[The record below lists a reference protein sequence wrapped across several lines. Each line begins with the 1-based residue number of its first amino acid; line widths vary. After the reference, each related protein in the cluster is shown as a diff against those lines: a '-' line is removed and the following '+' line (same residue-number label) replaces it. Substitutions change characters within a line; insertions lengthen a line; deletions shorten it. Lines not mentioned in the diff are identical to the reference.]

1 LEKIMRLLGYFFT
14 LFAFAAGCAQAQ
26 DVGNRRII
34 FGSNING
41 GTIAQINSDG
51 WSAQAR
57 AVSQLTFLPLTAP
70 QYITVKR
77 PGYTTSGTATTYTDS
92 VAIVK
97 QVRYPY
103 PSYTSLNPVRV
114 SLSDFVWASDTVVGA
129 ANTSTQVAP
138 PPIVEWD
145 YGGDR
150 QTTTNN
156 SITVQYVDAS
166 VTARLGRQTPYST
179 CSATDGTNT
188 VTATATYGIQGG
200 WATDVNPIIGYT
212 CTLNVTSLNVGQVTV
227 NAKVYPWIGTSAS
240 IADSSAG
247 TAGNRGFVPQ
257 IWYKAASRYYA
268 YAVST
273 GNDSTCVASTTAA
286 TASASPCA
294 TYVGAVNKCQATA
307 SNAGN
312 CNIRLQAGTYVV
324 TQATI
329 ASATNSEMVVESD
342 PAIGNCTSVTFQFG
356 ATNKVFNEKYVRLRC
371 MAIARQGIYSLTAAS
386 GGQVALENVAFD
398 GSNGS
403 IYTAFSF
410 AGSVS
415 INGMTATNVLNNT
428 FQQVNTTQNIYL
440 MRGVTD
446 ITAAATHATP
456 PGVIVGSK
464 FNKAS
469 FGYGSNTQYGD
480 VFLGYSQFYNGG
492 IDAGGSY
499 LFTVGTSSATQT
511 LSNFVFIQSVFE
523 YAGTVTN
530 PAVYLS
536 GDPPIN
542 TSLQNVVIDYVT
554 AVGGWNAGRWNVF
567 YDNNST
573 AVVRNHFPG
582 VLRNSYINQW
592 NQKGDIFVGT
602 NGADPTDAPLH
613 IGNWSEY
620 YGVGFRNN
628 WIAYLDAS
636 SGSADGNV
644 AHNFSPLFI
653 GLNPNL
659 GNSTTVP
666 LNASFT
672 AYAGTT
678 YNGTTYTAGA
688 GNGTYTL
695 QGGSALK
702 GWIPQSTLPFD
713 LAGTARPSTGD
724 TVGAYK

>member
-1 LEKIMRLLGYFFT
+1 MRFLTF
-14 LFAFAAGCAQAQ
+14 LFALVGLASAGHAQ
-26 DVGNRRII
+26 DVASRALLYRSGAT
-34 FGSNING
+34 G
-41 GTIAQINSDG
+41 GGLVSAINSDG
-51 WSAQAR
+51 WSAQTQAIN
-57 AVSQLTFLPLTAP
+57 QLTFLPLTAP

-77 PGYTTSGTATTYTDS
+77 PGYTTAGSTTTYTDS
-92 VAIVK
+92 VAVVK

-129 ANTSTQVAP
+129 ANTSTQQAP
-138 PPIVEWD
+138 VPIVEWD

-200 WATDVNPIIGYT
+200 WANDVNPIIGYT

-286 TASASPCA
+286 TAAASPCA
-294 TYVGAVNKCQATA
+294 TYVGAVNKCYTATTDT
-307 SNAGN
+307 GQ
-312 CNIRLQAGTYVV
+312 CNIRLQAGTYVFA
-324 TQATI
+324 QATVG
-329 ASATNSEMVVESD
+329 SALNSEMVVESD

-356 ATNKVFNEKYVRLRC
+356 ASVVQFNAKYVRLRC
-371 MAIARQGIYSLTAAS
+371 MALSRQGVQSLVATS
-386 GGQVALENVAFD
+386 GGQIALENVSLD
-398 GSNGS
+398 CSNGS
-403 IYTAFSF
+403 IYTVFSF
-410 AGSVS
+410 NGSISV
-415 INGMTATNVLNNT
+415 NGMTVTNVLANSL
-428 FQQVNTTQNIYL
+428 QEGLTTQNFYL
-440 MRGVTD
+440 LRGVSDT
-446 ITAAATHATP
+446 TAGVVHQIAPAT
-456 PGVIVGSK
+456 IVGSK
-464 FNKAS
+464 FS
-469 FGYGSNTQYGD
+469 LMTIGYGANTQYGD
-480 VFLGYSQFYNGG
+480 VFLGYSQFYSGG
-492 IDAGGSY
+492 VDAGGSII
-499 LFTVGTSSATQT
+499 FNVGTSSATQT
-511 LSNFVFIQSVFE
+511 LSNFAFIQDVFE
-523 YAGTVTN
+523 YAGSISN
-530 PAVYLS
+530 PGFGLS
-536 GDPPIN
+536 RDPPIN
-542 TSLQNVVIDYVT
+542 TSIQNVVIDYVT
-554 AVGGWNAGRWNVF
+554 SVGGWNAGRWNVF
-567 YDNNST
+567 YDNNSN

-582 VLRNSYINQW
+582 VLRNSYISQW
-592 NQKGDIFVGT
+592 NEKGDIFVGT

-653 GLNPNL
+653 GLNPKL

-724 TVGAYK
+724 TVGAYE

>member
-1 LEKIMRLLGYFFT
+1 MRFLTF
-14 LFAFAAGCAQAQ
+14 LFALVGLASAGHAQ
-26 DVGNRRII
+26 DVASRALLYRSGAT
-34 FGSNING
+34 G
-41 GTIAQINSDG
+41 GGLVSAINSDG
-51 WSAQAR
+51 WSAQTQAIN
-57 AVSQLTFLPLTAP
+57 QLTFLPLTAP

-77 PGYTTSGTATTYTDS
+77 PGYTTAGSTTTYTDS
-92 VAIVK
+92 VAVVK

-114 SLSDFVWASDTVVGA
+114 SLSDYVWASDTVTGA
-129 ANTSTQVAP
+129 ANTSVQVAP
-138 PPIVEWD
+138 LPIVEWD

-200 WATDVNPIIGYT
+200 WANDVNPIIGYT
-212 CTLNVTSLNVGQVTV
+212 CTLNVTSLNAGQVTV

-240 IADSSAG
+240 IADSSTG

-307 SNAGN
+307 SDAGN
-312 CNIRLQAGTYVV
+312 CNIRLEAGTYVSAV
-324 TQATI
+324 ATT
-329 ASATNSEMVVESD
+329 ASATASEMVVESD

-356 ATNKVFNEKYVRLRC
+356 AANTPLNEKYVRFRC
-371 MAIARQGIYSLTAAS
+371 MAIARQGIYSLAVTS
-386 GGQVALENVAFD
+386 GGQVALENVAFN
-398 GSNGS
+398 GSNGGV
-403 IYTAFSF
+403 YTAFSF
-410 AGSVS
+410 TGSVS
-415 INGMTATNVLNNT
+415 VNGMTVTNVQANT
-428 FQQVNTTQNIYL
+428 FQPSSAQTFYL
-440 MRGVTD
+440 LRGVSD
-446 ITAAATHATP
+446 ATAGVAHSIAPAT
-456 PGVIVGSK
+456 IVGSK
-464 FNKAS
+464 FS
-469 FGYGSNTQYGD
+469 LMTIGYGANTQYGD
-480 VFLGYSQFYNGG
+480 VFLGYSQFLNGG
-492 IDAGGSY
+492 TTGNA
-499 LFTVGTSSATQT
+499 LFGVGTSSATQT
-511 LSNFVFIQSVFE
+511 LQNFAFIQDVFE
-523 YAGTVTN
+523 YAGSGVN
-530 PAVYLS
+530 PAVFLS
-536 GDPPIN
+536 ADPPIN
-542 TSLQNVVIDYVT
+542 TSIQNVVIDYVT
-554 AVGGWNAGRWNVF
+554 SVGGWNAGRWNAF

-592 NQKGDIFVGT
+592 NEKGDIFVGT

-653 GLNPNL
+653 GLNPKL

-724 TVGAYK
+724 TVGAYE